1 VVKYGRRVLRT
12 AIGVVATKPR
22 LYRTIRILCVSIPGL
37 QSFVR
42 RRLAA
47 TQPKVAPI
55 AIDVEGVI
63 TLEGLCHLS
72 RQL

>member
-1 VVKYGRRVLRT
+1 MLRT
-12 AIGVVATKPR
+12 AIGVVVTKPR
-22 LYRTIRILCVSIPGL
+22 LYRVIRVLDRSVRGL
-37 QSFVR
+37 QPFVR

-47 TQPKVAPI
+47 TESQAAPI
-55 AIDVEGVI
+55 TIEVEGVI